1 MYGRV
6 AHSSS
11 CKLPLSFSFPLPAFL
26 HNMSGSLA
34 ENIPQAM
41 LTVTPPG
48 GQHFRGEHFSLQ
60 CEVAGRNS
68 TGWTL
73 KHLVK
78 GKVESGCVTLG
89 GRISMMKQG
98 ECVFSRLYS
107 GNGGPYWC
115 ESTDGHQRS
124 RIVNITVGYG
134 YMIIQGPTHPVSAG
148 ENFKLRCI
156 YWHDPSNATTFYKD
170 GVEIVAQKSTEL
182 MIQNATKA
190 NEGFYK
196 CIDSVNKQESSETWV
211 CALIPADSIK
221 VQLTLEP
228 PDSRVFAGEPVSL
241 RCVVDGASSLGW
253 IYNWSQQINP
263 RHQTAGDR
271 YTITTMTAADQG
283 PYWCTVRKNGTDE
296 NLWHNGSM
304 FIHGPA
310 HPVSEG
316 ENFKLHC
323 VYRWRPSNTTSFYKD
338 GVMMATQNSTEMTIW
353 NATKANEGFYKCVN
367 YLTQEES
374 SETWVSVTGET
385 LTTKWVTVK
394 VFRLVLRLADINVKL
409 HFGLKFQKF

>member
-1 MYGRV
+1 TADAFGLKDSIKVQLTLESPGSRV
-6 AHSSS
+6 FAGEAISLRCVVDEPSSLGWIYNWSQQINPRHQTAGDRYIITAMTAADQGPYWCTVRKNGTDEKLWHSNTIT
-11 CKLPLSFSFPLPAFL
+11 L
-26 HNMSGSLA
+26 NVSGGNTLDTHHASHS
-34 ENIPQAM
+34 PSM

-211 CALIPADSIK
+211 
-221 VQLTLEP
+221 
-228 PDSRVFAGEPVSL
+228 
-241 RCVVDGASSLGW
+241 
-253 IYNWSQQINP
+253 
-263 RHQTAGDR
+263 
-271 YTITTMTAADQG
+271 
-283 PYWCTVRKNGTDE
+283 
-296 NLWHNGSM
+296 
-304 FIHGPA
+304 
-310 HPVSEG
+310 
-316 ENFKLHC
+316 
-323 VYRWRPSNTTSFYKD
+323 
-338 GVMMATQNSTEMTIW
+338 
-353 NATKANEGFYKCVN
+353 
-367 YLTQEES
+367 
-374 SETWVSVTGET
+374 SVTGET
-385 LTTKWVTVK
+385 MKIPSRQSSSMKQHPTLAVTSGRRDFPSSNK
-394 VFRLVLRLADINVKL
+394 YQWLLLDLRTPS
-409 HFGLKFQKF
+409 F